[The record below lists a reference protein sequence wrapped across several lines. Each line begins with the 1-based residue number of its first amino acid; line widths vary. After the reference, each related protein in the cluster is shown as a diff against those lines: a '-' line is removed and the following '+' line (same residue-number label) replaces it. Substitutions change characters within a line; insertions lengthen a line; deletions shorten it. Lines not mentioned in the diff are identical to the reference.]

1 MKYLTEFRQKEPV
14 EGLIKKIKQL
24 AQDIKKEISLMEVCG
39 THTMAVFRYG
49 IKALLPKNLHLLSGP
64 GCPVCVTANDY
75 IDKAIAYA
83 HQDKV
88 ILVTFGDMMKV
99 PGSRSS
105 LTQETSEGAQIRVV
119 YSSLEALEIARK
131 NPSYRVIFLGIGFE
145 TTAPTVAASILMASE
160 EKISNYLVLS
170 GHKIMP
176 PVMRA
181 LVEDHQIHIDGL
193 LCPGH
198 VSTITGSKIYEF
210 LAREYRIPC
219 VVAGFEPLDILESI
233 RLLLGQIKSG
243 QARVENEYRRAV
255 TYEGNLKAQQ
265 LMEKV
270 FSKQSA
276 SWRGI
281 GKIPHSGLKIRKD
294 YASFDIEAQFP
305 VKVKESKDYPGC
317 ICGDILRGL
326 KTPPDCSL
334 FKKVCSPSH
343 PLGAC
348 MVSSEGTCAA
358 YYKYH
363 QEESQ

>member
-1 MKYLTEFRQKEPV
+1 VKYLTEFRQKEPV
-14 EGLIKKIKQL
+14 IGLIKKIKQL
-24 AQDIKKEISLMEVCG
+24 AADIKKEISLMEVCG

-49 IKALLPKNLHLLSGP
+49 IKALLPQELHLLSGP

-83 HQDKV
+83 HQDKT

-105 LTQETSEGAQIRVV
+105 LSEEASEGAQIRVV

-145 TTAPTVAASILMASE
+145 TTAPTIAASILMASE
-160 EKISNYLVLS
+160 EQISNYLILS

-176 PVMRA
+176 PAMRA
-181 LVEDHQIHIDGL
+181 LVQDHQIHIDGF

-198 VSTITGSKIYEF
+198 VSAITGSKIYEF
-210 LAREYRIPC
+210 LAQEYQIPC

-233 RLLLGQIKSG
+233 RLLLSQIKSG

-281 GKIPHSGLKIRKD
+281 GKIPRSGLKIRKN
-294 YASFDIEAQFP
+294 YASFDVEAQFP
-305 VKVKESKDYPGC
+305 IKIKESEDYPSC

-334 FKKVCSPSH
+334 FKKVCNPSR

-363 QEESQ
+363 QEES

>member
-1 MKYLTEFRQKEPV
+1 MKYLTEFRQKGPV
-14 EGLIKKIKQL
+14 TGLIKKIKQL
-24 AQDIKKEISLMEVCG
+24 TQDIKKEISLMEVCG

-49 IKALLPKNLHLLSGP
+49 IKALLPKNIHLLSGP

-75 IDKAIAYA
+75 IDRAIVYA

-99 PGSRSS
+99 PGSKSS
-105 LTQETSEGAQIRVV
+105 LAQESSEGAQIRVV

-160 EKISNYLVLS
+160 EKITNYLVLS

-181 LVEDHQIHIDGL
+181 LVKNHQIRIDGF

-198 VSTITGSKIYEF
+198 VSSVTGSKIYKF

-219 VVAGFEPLDILESI
+219 VVAGFEPTDILESI

-265 LMEKV
+265 LMQKV
-270 FSKQSA
+270 FAKEST

-281 GKIPHSGLKIRKD
+281 GKIPQSGLKIRKD
-294 YASFDIEAQFP
+294 YASFDVEAQFP
-305 VKVKESKDYPGC
+305 IKVKESKDHPGC

-334 FKKVCSPSH
+334 FKKVCNPSH

-363 QEESQ
+363 QEEY

>member
-1 MKYLTEFRQKEPV
+1 MKYLTEFRQKESV
-14 EGLIKKIKQL
+14 RGLIKKIKQL
-24 AQDIKKEISLMEVCG
+24 ASDIKKEISLMEVCG
-39 THTMAVFRYG
+39 THTMAVFRHG
-49 IKALLPKNLHLLSGP
+49 IKALLPQNLHLLSGP

-83 HQDKV
+83 HQDRT

-105 LTQETSEGAQIRVV
+105 LSEEASEGAQIKVV

-176 PVMRA
+176 PAMRA
-181 LVEDHQIHIDGL
+181 LVENHQIHIDGF

-198 VSTITGSKIYEF
+198 VSAITGSKIYEF
-210 LAREYRIPC
+210 LAREYQIPC

-233 RLLLGQIKSG
+233 RLLLSQIRFG

-255 TYEGNLKAQQ
+255 TYEGNLRAQQ

-270 FSKQSA
+270 FSKRSV
-276 SWRGI
+276 SWRGM
-281 GKIPHSGLKIRKD
+281 GKIPQSGLKIRKN
-294 YASFDIEAQFP
+294 YASFDVEAQFP
-305 VKVKESKDYPGC
+305 IKIKESKDYPGC

-334 FKKVCSPSH
+334 FKKVCSPSR

-363 QEESQ
+363 QEES

>member
-14 EGLIKKIKQL
+14 RGLIKKIRQL
-24 AQDIKKEISLMEVCG
+24 SQDIEKEILLMEVCG
-39 THTMAVFRYG
+39 THTMAVFRHG

-64 GCPVCVTANDY
+64 GCPVCVTANEY
-75 IDKAIAYA
+75 IDMAIAYSRQA
-83 HQDKV
+83 KV

-105 LTQETSEGAQIRVV
+105 LAEEASEGAQIRVV
-119 YSSLEALEIARK
+119 YSSLEALEVARR
-131 NPSYRVIFLGIGFE
+131 NPGYRIIFLGIGFE

-160 EKISNYLVLS
+160 EKITNYLVLS

-181 LVEDHQIHIDGL
+181 LVENHQIRIDGF

-198 VSTITGSKIYEF
+198 VSAITGSKIYGF
-210 LAREYRIPC
+210 LAQEYRIPC

-233 RLLLGQIKSG
+233 RLLLGQIRSG
-243 QARVENEYRRAV
+243 QARVDNEYRRAV

-265 LMEKV
+265 LMKRV
-270 FSKQSA
+270 FTEQTTP
-276 SWRGI
+276 WRGV
-281 GKIPHSGLKIRKD
+281 GNIPQSGLRIRED

-305 VKVKESKDYPGC
+305 IRVKESKDCPGC

-326 KTPPDCSL
+326 RTPPDCSL

-358 YYKYH
+358 YHKYH
-363 QEESQ
+363 QEEY

>member
-1 MKYLTEFRQKEPV
+1 VKYLTEFRQKEPIR
-14 EGLIKKIKQL
+14 GLTKKIEQL
-24 AQDIKKEISLMEVCG
+24 AADIKKEISLMEVCG

-83 HQDKV
+83 HQDKT

-99 PGSRSS
+99 PGSKSS
-105 LTQETSEGAQIRVV
+105 LIQKASEGAQIRVV

-145 TTAPTVAASILMASE
+145 TTAPTVAASIIMASQE
-160 EKISNYLVLS
+160 NISNYLVLS

-176 PVMRA
+176 PAMRA
-181 LVEDHQIHIDGL
+181 LVQDHQIHINGL

-198 VSTITGSKIYEF
+198 VSAITGSKIYEF
-210 LAREYRIPC
+210 LAQEYQIPC
-219 VVAGFEPLDILESI
+219 VVAGFEPTDILESI
-233 RLLLGQIKSG
+233 RLLLGQIRSG

-265 LMEKV
+265 LMKKV

-281 GKIPHSGLKIRKD
+281 GKIPRSGLKIRSD

-305 VKVKESKDYPGC
+305 IKVKESENYPGC

-326 KTPPDCSL
+326 KTPPDCPL

-363 QEESQ
+363 QEEG

>member
-1 MKYLTEFRQKEPV
+1 VKYLTEFRQKESV
-14 EGLIKKIKQL
+14 RGLIKKIKQL
-24 AQDIKKEISLMEVCG
+24 ASDIKKEISLMEVCG
-39 THTMAVFRYG
+39 THTMAVFRHG
-49 IKALLPKNLHLLSGP
+49 IKALLPQNLHLLSGP

-83 HQDKV
+83 HQDRT

-105 LTQETSEGAQIRVV
+105 LSEEASEGAQIRVV

-145 TTAPTVAASILMASE
+145 TTAPTIAASILMASE
-160 EKISNYLVLS
+160 EQISNYLILS

-176 PVMRA
+176 PAMRA
-181 LVEDHQIHIDGL
+181 LVENHQIHIDGF

-198 VSTITGSKIYEF
+198 VSAITGSKIYEF

-233 RLLLGQIKSG
+233 RLLLSQIRFG

-255 TYEGNLKAQQ
+255 TYEGNLRAQQ

-270 FSKQSA
+270 FSKRSV
-276 SWRGI
+276 SWRGM
-281 GKIPHSGLKIRKD
+281 GKIPQSGLKIRKN
-294 YASFDIEAQFP
+294 YASFDVEAQFP
-305 VKVKESKDYPGC
+305 IKIKESKDYPGC

-334 FKKVCSPSH
+334 FKKVCSPSR

-363 QEESQ
+363 QEES

>member
-14 EGLIKKIKQL
+14 RGLIKKIKQL
-24 AQDIKKEISLMEVCG
+24 AADIKKEISLMEVCG

-49 IKALLPKNLHLLSGP
+49 IKALLPQNLHLLSGP

-83 HQDKV
+83 HQDKT

-99 PGSRSS
+99 PGPRSS
-105 LTQETSEGAQIRVV
+105 LTQETSEGAQMRVV
-119 YSSLEALEIARK
+119 YSSLQALEIARK

-160 EKISNYLVLS
+160 EKISNYLILS

-176 PVMRA
+176 PAMRA
-181 LVEDHQIHIDGL
+181 LVENHQIRIDGF

-198 VSTITGSKIYEF
+198 VSAITGSKIYEF

-233 RLLLGQIKSG
+233 RLLLSQIRSG

-281 GKIPHSGLKIRKD
+281 GKIPQSGLKIRKN
-294 YASFDIEAQFP
+294 YASFDVEAQFP
-305 VKVKESKDYPGC
+305 IKIKESKDYPGC

-334 FKKVCSPSH
+334 FKKVCSPSR

-363 QEESQ
+363 QEES

>member
-1 MKYLTEFRQKEPV
+1 ME
-14 EGLIKKIKQL
+14 
-24 AQDIKKEISLMEVCG
+24 DIDKEISLMEVCG

-49 IKALLPKNLHLLSGP
+49 IKELLPQKLHLLSGP

-83 HQDKV
+83 RQEKV

-99 PGSRSS
+99 PGSSSS
-105 LTQETSEGAQIRVV
+105 LAQEASEGAQIKVV
-119 YSSLEALEIARK
+119 YSSLEAIEIARR
-131 NPSYRVIFLGIGFE
+131 NPNYRIIFLGIGFE

-176 PVMRA
+176 PAMKS
-181 LVEDHQIHIDGL
+181 LVENHQICIDGF

-198 VSTITGSKIYEF
+198 VSAITGSKIYEF
-210 LAREYRIPC
+210 LAQEYHIPC

-233 RLLLGQIKSG
+233 YLLLHQIKCG

-255 TYEGNLKAQQ
+255 TYEGNLKAQE
-265 LMEKV
+265 LMERV
-270 FSKQSA
+270 FIKQST

-281 GKIPHSGLKIRKD
+281 GQIPQSGLKIKKD
-294 YASFDIEAQFP
+294 YASFDVEARFP
-305 VKVKESKDYPGC
+305 LQVKKSKDYPGC
-317 ICGDILRGL
+317 ICGDILRGVKSPL
-326 KTPPDCSL
+326 NCPL
-334 FKKVCSPSH
+334 FKKACSPSH

-358 YYKYH
+358 YYKYY
-363 QEESQ
+363 QERS

>member
-1 MKYLTEFRQKEPV
+1 
-14 EGLIKKIKQL
+14 
-24 AQDIKKEISLMEVCG
+24 MEVCG

-83 HQDKV
+83 HQDKT

-105 LTQETSEGAQIRVV
+105 LSEEASEGAHIRVV

-145 TTAPTVAASILMASE
+145 TTAPTIAASILMASE
-160 EKISNYLVLS
+160 EKISNYLILS

-176 PVMRA
+176 PAMRA
-181 LVEDHQIHIDGL
+181 LVENHQIRIDGF

-198 VSTITGSKIYEF
+198 VSAITGSKIYEF

-270 FSKQSA
+270 FTKQTT

-281 GKIPHSGLKIRKD
+281 GKIPQSGLKIRQN
-294 YASFDIEAQFP
+294 YASFDVEAQFP
-305 VKVKESKDYPGC
+305 IKIKESEDYPGC

-334 FKKVCSPSH
+334 FKKVCSPSR

-358 YYKYH
+358 YFKYH
-363 QEESQ
+363 QEEP

>member
-1 MKYLTEFRQKEPV
+1 VKYLTEFRQKEPV
-14 EGLIKKIKQL
+14 RGLIKRIEQL
-24 AQDIKKEISLMEVCG
+24 TQDIKKEISLMEVCG

-105 LTQETSEGAQIRVV
+105 LAEESSEGAQIRVV
-119 YSSLEALEIARK
+119 YSSLEALKIARK
-131 NPSYRVIFLGIGFE
+131 NPSYRVILLGIGFE

-176 PVMRA
+176 PAMRA
-181 LVEDHQIHIDGL
+181 LVEDHRIHIDGL

-281 GKIPHSGLKIRKD
+281 GKIPQSGLKIRKD

-363 QEESQ
+363 QEEY

>member
-83 HQDKV
+83 HRDKT
-88 ILVTFGDMMKV
+88 ILVTFGDIMKV

-105 LTQETSEGAQIRVV
+105 LSEEASEGAQIRVV

-131 NPSYRVIFLGIGFE
+131 NPDYRVIFLGIGFE

-198 VSTITGSKIYEF
+198 VSAITGSKIYEF
-210 LAREYRIPC
+210 LAREYQIPC

-270 FSKQSA
+270 FSKEST

-281 GKIPHSGLKIRKD
+281 GKIPQSGLKIKKN

-305 VKVKESKDYPGC
+305 IKVKESEDYPGC

-363 QEESQ
+363 QEES

>member
-14 EGLIKKIKQL
+14 RGLTKKIKQL
-24 AQDIKKEISLMEVCG
+24 AADIKKEISLMEVCG

-83 HQDKV
+83 HQDKT
-88 ILVTFGDMMKV
+88 ILVTFGDIMKV

-105 LTQETSEGAQIRVV
+105 LSEEASEGAQIRVV

-145 TTAPTVAASILMASE
+145 TTAPTIAASILMASE
-160 EKISNYLVLS
+160 EKISNYLILS

-176 PVMRA
+176 PAMRA
-181 LVEDHQIHIDGL
+181 LVENHQIHIDGF

-198 VSTITGSKIYEF
+198 VSAITGSKIYEF

-233 RLLLGQIKSG
+233 RLLLSQIRSG

-281 GKIPHSGLKIRKD
+281 GKIPQSGLKIRKN
-294 YASFDIEAQFP
+294 YASFDVEAQFP
-305 VKVKESKDYPGC
+305 IKIKESKDYPGC

-334 FKKVCSPSH
+334 FKKVCSPSR

-363 QEESQ
+363 QEES

>member
-1 MKYLTEFRQKEPV
+1 
-14 EGLIKKIKQL
+14 
-24 AQDIKKEISLMEVCG
+24 MEVCG

-75 IDKAIAYA
+75 IDRAIAYA
-83 HQDKV
+83 HQDKT
-88 ILVTFGDMMKV
+88 ILVTFGDIMKV

-105 LTQETSEGAQIRVV
+105 LSEEASEGAQIRVV
-119 YSSLEALEIARK
+119 YSSLVALEIARK

-160 EKISNYLVLS
+160 ERISNYLVLS

-176 PVMRA
+176 PAMRA
-181 LVEDHQIHIDGL
+181 LVENHQIRIDGF

-198 VSTITGSKIYEF
+198 VSAITGSKIYEF

-243 QARVENEYRRAV
+243 QSRVENEYRRAV

-265 LMEKV
+265 LMEKM
-270 FSKQSA
+270 FTKQTT

-281 GKIPHSGLKIRKD
+281 GKISQSGLKIRQD
-294 YASFDIEAQFP
+294 YASFDVEAQFP
-305 VKVKESKDYPGC
+305 IKIKESEDYPGC

-358 YYKYH
+358 YFKYH
-363 QEESQ
+363 QEEP

>member
-14 EGLIKKIKQL
+14 SGLIKKIEQL
-24 AQDIKKEISLMEVCG
+24 AADIKKDISLMEVCG

-49 IKALLPKNLHLLSGP
+49 IKALLPKNLRLLSGP

-83 HQDKV
+83 HQDKT
-88 ILVTFGDMMKV
+88 ILVTFGDMVKV

-105 LTQETSEGAQIRVV
+105 LAEEASEGAQIKIV

-131 NPSYRVIFLGIGFE
+131 NPGYRVIFLGIGFE

-176 PVMRA
+176 PAMRA
-181 LVEDHQIHIDGL
+181 LVQDHQIRIDGL

-198 VSTITGSKIYEF
+198 VSAITGSKIYEF
-210 LAREYRIPC
+210 LAQEYQIPC

-270 FSKQSA
+270 FTKQTT

-281 GKIPHSGLKIRKD
+281 GKIPQSGLKVRQN
-294 YASFDIEAQFP
+294 YASFDVEAQFP
-305 VKVKESKDYPGC
+305 IEVKESGNYPGC
-317 ICGDILRGL
+317 LCGDILRGV
-326 KTPPDCSL
+326 KTPPDCPL
-334 FKKVCSPSH
+334 FKKDCNPSH

-363 QEESQ
+363 QEES